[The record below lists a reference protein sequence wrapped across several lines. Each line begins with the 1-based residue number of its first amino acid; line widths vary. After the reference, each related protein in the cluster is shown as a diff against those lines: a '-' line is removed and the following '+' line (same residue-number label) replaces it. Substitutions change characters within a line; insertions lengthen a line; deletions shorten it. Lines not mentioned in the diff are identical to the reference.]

1 MSGFQIFVGIII
13 YSTFWSLALWVCV
26 CTHTR
31 VHECM
36 SWLTHLQVSEQ
47 NMDVDSS
54 DLAADAFAWWD
65 TLPAFT
71 LFFWNRICHWTWN
84 FLKDKSGWPVSFKDL
99 VISIPPG
106 SGIIGTG
113 YLCAWVF
120 LLLIW
125 LLGDQIHPH
134 SFVRYFTS
142 WATSQL
148 KSICLQQVSME
159 KRILKIIRKVNGSWI
174 LKIEVT

>member
-1 MSGFQIFVGIII
+1 MDIGRSLAFSPHHLSQSHVFALSNFQITLVDFQILNQFCIGEINYTRLCVSGFQIFVGIII

-113 YLCAWVF
+113 CLCA
-120 LLLIW
+120 
-125 LLGDQIHPH
+125 
-134 SFVRYFTS
+134 
-142 WATSQL
+142 
-148 KSICLQQVSME
+148 
-159 KRILKIIRKVNGSWI
+159 
-174 LKIEVT
+174 